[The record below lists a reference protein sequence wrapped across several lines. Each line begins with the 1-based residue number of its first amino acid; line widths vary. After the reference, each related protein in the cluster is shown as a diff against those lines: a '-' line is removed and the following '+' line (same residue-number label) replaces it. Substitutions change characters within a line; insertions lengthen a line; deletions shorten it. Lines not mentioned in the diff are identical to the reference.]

1 MNTTISSNLKKT
13 LLLALPVCFGQLG
26 HVMVG
31 VVDSIMVGHYGGD
44 GSSLGALSL
53 AACSLANSLF
63 SVVLVF
69 GIGLAY
75 GVTPLI
81 ANADGTK
88 DKNKITA
95 FFRNSI
101 IIGGFSGF
109 MLFVFI
115 SLSSSLLRFMDQP
128 KEVVELA
135 IPYFNI
141 LGFSLI
147 PLMLFLSLK
156 QFAEGLSFTKQA
168 MFISLIAN
176 IINVCL
182 NYLFIFG
189 KFGFKEMGLNGA
201 GWATFLSRVI
211 MFVIMFV
218 YIVKSKHFKDYLD
231 GLKLKLASFKII
243 REILDISIPIAFQF
257 LFEVGAFAFAAIMM
271 GWLGTNQLAAHQ
283 IAISIASITY
293 MMASGISA
301 AATVRVGNA
310 LGRKNNMELR
320 NSAFAAFILGLAF
333 MFLCALLFIAFHDYL
348 PFLFN
353 DNIEVVKL
361 ASSLIVI
368 AAFFQVSDGVQVI
381 GLGALRGISDVKL
394 PTLIT
399 VLAYWVVGLPIAYF
413 LAFIL
418 DFGAVG
424 IWYGLL
430 IGLSL
435 AAALMFYRFNY
446 KSKLV

>member
-176 IINVCL
+176 IINVGL

>member
-1 MNTTISSNLKKT
+1 
-13 LLLALPVCFGQLG
+13 
-26 HVMVG
+26 MVG

-176 IINVCL
+176 IINVGL

>member
-1 MNTTISSNLKKT
+1 MNNTIYSNLKKT
-13 LLLALPVCFGQLG
+13 IILALPVCFGQLG

-31 VVDSIMVGHYGGD
+31 VTDSIMVGHYGGT
-44 GSSLGALSL
+44 GSALGALSL
-53 AACSLANSLF
+53 AACSLSNSLF

-81 ANADGTK
+81 ANADGQK
-88 DKNKITA
+88 DKVKISA
-95 FFRNSI
+95 LFRNSL
-101 IIGGFSGF
+101 IIGGLSGIV
-109 MLFVFI
+109 LFAF
-115 SLSSSLLRFMDQP
+115 LSGSSFLLRFLNQP

-176 IINVCL
+176 LINVGL
-182 NYLFIFG
+182 NYLLIFG
-189 KFGFKEMGLNGA
+189 KFGFPELGLNGA
-201 GWATFLSRVI
+201 GWATFISRVF
-211 MFVIMFV
+211 MFILMFIYIKKSSYFID
-218 YIVKSKHFKDYLD
+218 YIVDIR
-231 GLKLKLASFKII
+231 LKMASLKII
-243 REILDISIPIAFQF
+243 AEILRISIPIGLQF
-257 LFEVGAFAFAAIMM
+257 VFEVGAFAFAAIMM
-271 GWLGTNQLAAHQ
+271 GWLGTNELAAHQ
-283 IAISIASITY
+283 IAISIASVTY
-293 MMASGISA
+293 MMATGISS

-310 LGRKNNMELR
+310 LGRNNNLELR
-320 NSAFAAFILGLAF
+320 NAGFGAFLIGLAF
-333 MFLCALLFIAFHDYL
+333 MLCCSILFISFHDYL

-353 DNIEVVKL
+353 DNSQVVKI

-368 AAFFQVSDGVQVI
+368 AAFFQLSDGTQVI
-381 GLGALRGISDVKL
+381 GLGALRGISDVKMPAIL
-394 PTLIT
+394 T
-399 VLAYWVVGLPIAYF
+399 VLAYWVIGLPIAYVLGF
-413 LAFIL
+413 VL
-418 DFGAVG
+418 DLGAIG

-430 IGLSL
+430 IGLTF
-435 AAALMFYRFNY
+435 AAIMMFYRFYN

>member
-109 MLFVFI
+109 MLFAFI

-176 IINVCL
+176 IINVGL

-218 YIVKSKHFKDYLD
+218 YIVKSKHFKDYLE
-231 GLKLKLASFKII
+231 GLKLKLASLKII